1 MEERILFI
9 DCAGSK
15 LIPQINKFLE
25 VTYPNNFFAN
35 LRMMG
40 SIYPFLIKDK
50 IYLINE
56 MVRFERDLKTFKDQ
70 AVQLI
75 EAQGLNKIVVISE
88 PDCLRYRQLL
98 EYCMIDD
105 FGSQEKA
112 FIEALR
118 RFKIVIHNFV
128 RISSDQILAWY
139 IDEYDDP
146 NNIDFR
152 EIQI

>member
-25 VTYPNNFFAN
+25 VTYSNKFFAN

-50 IYLINE
+50 IYLVNE
-56 MVRFERDLKTFKDQ
+56 MARFTRDLETFKDQ

-75 EAQGLNKIVVISE
+75 NAQELNKIIVVSE

-98 EYCMIDD
+98 KFNMIDD

-118 RFKIVIHNFV
+118 RFKIVIYNLA
-128 RISSDQILAWY
+128 RISSSQIFAWY
-139 IDEYDDP
+139 IDEYDNP